1 MSLKKVAIVGAGVT
15 GLTTAIMLRL
25 SGYEVHVFT
34 RTYPA
39 INHSN
44 PFFASAFPA
53 ASILP
58 HSIMSPISKKLF
70 LDSVMFYKQLFERK
84 FSGINRQIHYEVF
97 SEPTQKNP
105 VYLKWLP
112 GYTEL
117 SLDDRCFIPHLPQ
130 YTVSRA
136 WKFPMFFVDWPI
148 YWKSLLKIFSKLEI
162 PLSIEKVDFSQL
174 NSTFPASNYSLVI
187 MASGSGFEQMY
198 DKPINLLKGHLIT
211 ISNGP
216 KLYNPDGDQFS
227 YNYTPP
233 KKAYRTLNGKAQDIY
248 CYPRNGSMILGGSR
262 IEGRLIGER
271 WEGDDLLSNYKDIE
285 NPLDS
290 PYSAIFELN
299 KTLIEHCTHATILES
314 QVHSTLLGYRYL
326 GPNSSLYYKIDPSN
340 EVPHIHAYGLG
351 GSGVTLSWGLAKE
364 ITTKADELFMFPN
377 GKADL
382 LDRSTMKVEEFTN
395 KLAELDAK

>member
-15 GLTTAIMLRL
+15 GLTTAILLRL
-25 SGYEVHVFT
+25 SGYEVQVLT

-58 HSIMSPISKKLF
+58 HSVMSPISKKLF
-70 LDSVMFYKQLFERK
+70 LDSTTFYKQLFERK

-97 SEPTQKNP
+97 SEPTQNNP
-105 VYLKWLP
+105 VYLQWLP

-117 SLDDRCFIPHLPQ
+117 SLDSRSFIPHIPH
-130 YTVSRA
+130 YPVSRA

-148 YWKSLLKIFSKLEI
+148 YWNSLLTIFSTLEI
-162 PLSIEKVDFSQL
+162 PLSIEKVDFSRL

-187 MASGSGFEQMY
+187 IASGSGFEQMY
-198 DKPINLLKGHLIT
+198 NKPIHLLKGHLIT

-216 KLYNPDGDQFS
+216 KLYNPDGNLFS

-233 KKAYRTLNGKAQDIY
+233 KKVYRTLNGKAQDVY
-248 CYPRNGSMILGGSR
+248 CYPRNGNIILGGSR
-262 IEGRLIGER
+262 IAGRLIGER
-271 WEGDDLLSNYKDIE
+271 WEGDEPLSNYKE
-285 NPLDS
+285 MESPLDS
-290 PYSAIFELN
+290 PYSAIFKLN
-299 KTLIEHCTHATILES
+299 KTLIEHCTHARIFES
-314 QVHSTLLGYRYL
+314 QIHSTLHGYRYL
-326 GPNSSLYYKIDPSN
+326 GPNSSLYYKIDSSN
-340 EVPHIHAYGLG
+340 DVPHIHAYGLG
-351 GSGVTLSWGLAKE
+351 GSGVTLSWGLAKD
-364 ITTKADELFMFPN
+364 ITRKADKLLMFPN
-377 GKADL
+377 GKDDL
-382 LDRSTMKVEEFTN
+382 QDRSFMRAEEFAN